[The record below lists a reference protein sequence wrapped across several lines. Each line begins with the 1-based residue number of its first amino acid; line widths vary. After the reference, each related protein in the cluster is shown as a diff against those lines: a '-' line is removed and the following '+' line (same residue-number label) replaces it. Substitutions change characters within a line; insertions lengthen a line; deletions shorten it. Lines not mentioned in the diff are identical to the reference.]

1 MYSPPFRIIVYNIH
15 DGFSAY
21 KVSYSYDVLSYKI
34 AELYAIIGTG
44 KNKRQKQKRS
54 LSESWTNFILRT
66 QTATWFPDSSL
77 TTEYQSRYKTYQTQ
91 RRAKKFLL
99 PIWRVSHYQ
108 WPPLHMRENNRY
120 SATCRQSS
128 QSLERTRTSIRN
140 ERGAR

>member
-54 LSESWTNFILRT
+54 LSESWTNFIIPGQFFDNRIPEQIQNL
-66 QTATWFPDSSL
+66 SNS
-77 TTEYQSRYKTYQTQ
+77 KTCEE
-91 RRAKKFLL
+91 
-99 PIWRVSHYQ
+99 I
-108 WPPLHMRENNRY
+108 
-120 SATCRQSS
+120 SATDLTGYLIIRDHLYICARITDTLPPAGS
-128 QSLERTRTSIRN
+128 Q
-140 ERGAR
+140 ARALNAQGPL